1 MWLTISSFIDLN
13 ELIEDAGITSSV
25 DEYNNILYFCQYEKN
40 KELKES
46 CEVLF
51 QLNFDR
57 DVEFQVDP
65 KFYIIE
71 AGKCSEHSIQELK
84 SLGYKITIDENTAG
98 TYVMVF
104 NCSIIDIRCVFN
116 ETEYSRIVQ
125 VRQSKYIVTVTV
137 TVIS

>member
-1 MWLTISSFIDLN
+1 M
-13 ELIEDAGITSSV
+13 
-25 DEYNNILYFCQYEKN
+25 
-40 KELKES
+40 
-46 CEVLF
+46 LF

-71 AGKCSEHSIQELK
+71 AGKCSEHYIQELK
-84 SLGYKITIDENTAG
+84 RLGYKITIDENTG

-125 VRQSKYIVTVTV
+125 VRQSKYIVIVTV
-137 TVIS
+137 TVMS